1 MLARGS
7 EIEGA
12 VNSII
17 VILRIMDEQANTDLV
32 QRAYQNFKAGDIQSF
47 LNVLA
52 EDVQWQLPEM
62 ANVPFGGTWQGRRQV
77 GQFFSKMA
85 EVQDVVE
92 FEPEEFIAQ
101 GDKVVVLGRFTMRIK
116 ATGRD
121 SCSAWAHVWT
131 LQGKVVS
138 SVREYVDTLA
148 VSRAHNLA
156 LAD

>member
-1 MLARGS
+1 
-7 EIEGA
+7 
-12 VNSII
+12 
-17 VILRIMDEQANTDLV
+17 
-32 QRAYQNFKAGDIQSF
+32 
-47 LNVLA
+47 
-52 EDVQWQLPEM
+52 
-62 ANVPFGGTWQGRRQV
+62 
-77 GQFFSKMA
+77 MA

-121 SCSAWAHVWT
+121 SSSAWAHVWT
-131 LQGKVVS
+131 LQGKMVS